1 MKSTCKCTHIFIVGN
16 FINRNQNFFIMKY
29 RIVFYTF
36 EYEGVNAALDKSMP
50 MSRYACRKYL
60 RENGWKYEKSRWR
73 NGFGSFAAIVEYKTR
88 SAA

>member
-1 MKSTCKCTHIFIVGN
+1 
-16 FINRNQNFFIMKY
+16 MKY

-73 NGFGSFAAIVEYKTR
+73 NGFGSFAAIVEHKTR

>member
-1 MKSTCKCTHIFIVGN
+1 
-16 FINRNQNFFIMKY
+16 MKY

-36 EYEGVNAALDKSMP
+36 EYEGVNAALDKSTP

-60 RENGWKYEKSRWR
+60 RENGWKYEKSRWC
-73 NGFGSFAAIVEYKTR
+73 NNFGSFAAIVEYKTR

>member
-1 MKSTCKCTHIFIVGN
+1 
-16 FINRNQNFFIMKY
+16 MKY

-36 EYEGVNAALDKSMP
+36 EYEGVNAALDKPMP